1 MIIFINLIT
10 FSICFNLN
18 VNAQEEQEFF
28 MQLSEG
34 DELVWEVTE
43 LNDYY
48 FRNTFGSEP
57 NFQKGD
63 KMRMVITDL
72 YEGAIQWSI
81 TTEQWD
87 YKDDWGERGNTIIY
101 ELFKNPIQFDDYIFV
116 LTPTDDYL
124 QEAMTNLDTNI
135 YSVSGN
141 SISKRVKSDIG
152 VDYRWRKQF
161 DTKGVIIRE
170 TVYTYDLDI
179 IIVEVEG
186 GYRLIPFGFYFI
198 GFMLFALSALIIIT
212 FRKKRFIIR

>member
-1 MIIFINLIT
+1 M
-10 FSICFNLN
+10 
-18 VNAQEEQEFF
+18 NAQEEEDFF
-28 MQLSEG
+28 LQLSEG

-57 NFQKGD
+57 NFEKGD
-63 KMRMVITDL
+63 KIRFVITDL

-81 TTEQWD
+81 TIEQWD
-87 YKDDWGERGNTIIY
+87 YKFDWGERGDIKTY
-101 ELFKNPIQFDDYIFV
+101 ELLKNPIQFNDYIFI

-141 SISKRVKSDIG
+141 SITKRVKSEIG

-161 DTKGVIIRE
+161 DTNGVITRE
-170 TVYTYDLDI
+170 TVYTYDQDI

-186 GYRLIPFGFYFI
+186 GYRVIPFGFYFI
-198 GFMLFALSALIIIT
+198 GFMLFSLLALILIN
-212 FRKKRFIIR
+212 FRKKKFIIR